1 MQEEKIDEEYVVLED
16 VGEVRKDDLVAKIE
30 GFLESR
36 LFVAT
41 IFVLVS
47 LIAFFLGRVSV
58 SKVEKVPVRVTNSG
72 MAASLGGEA
81 INTRVNLQTNEP
93 DDATPAGSTSE
104 IVVGSK
110 NGNKYHYPWCPG
122 AKQISDKNLIKFNSI
137 AEAQAKGYTPASN
150 CKGLK

>member
-1 MQEEKIDEEYVVLED
+1 MQEEKIEEEYVVLDEA
-16 VGEVRKDDLVAKIE
+16 GEVEKANLKAKVE

-41 IFVLVS
+41 VLVLVS

-58 SKVEKVPVRVTNSG
+58 SKVGKVPVRVINSST
-72 MAASLGGEA
+72 AASIGGGVV
-81 INTRVNLQTNEP
+81 NTGANLQVDES
-93 DDATPAGSTSE
+93 DGAMPADSTSE

-122 AKQISDKNLIKFNSI
+122 AKQIADKNLIKFNSI
-137 AEAQAKGYTPASN
+137 AEAKSKGYTPASN